1 MKFSSNDFFR
11 KCYKYLTDL
20 VTFTEEVLNEKLDFL
35 WSALFC
41 PIDFLQ
47 SSLNN
52 ATSSILSKLLT
63 SNFIFI
69 FKDKI
74 DNIFVF
80 HVKRQR

>member
-11 KCYKYLTDL
+11 KCHKILTDL
-20 VTFTEEVLNEKLDFL
+20 VTFTEEVLNEKLYFL
-35 WSALFC
+35 RSAFFC

-80 HVKRQR
+80 HDKRQR